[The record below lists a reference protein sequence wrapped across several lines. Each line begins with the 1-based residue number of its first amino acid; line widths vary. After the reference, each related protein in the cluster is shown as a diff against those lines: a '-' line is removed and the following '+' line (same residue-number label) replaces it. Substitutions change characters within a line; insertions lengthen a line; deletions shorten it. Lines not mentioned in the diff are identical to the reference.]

1 MKTDAM
7 KHQIT
12 GLARSE
18 GKRNFA
24 YLMEQGTGKTWITL
38 ADTERCF
45 YGNKI
50 DALLV
55 FAPNGVHTNWIRR
68 EAPQHLSAPFI
79 AYAWNGPI
87 KTKKQKAAW
96 AELFRDFSLS
106 EAPPLRIFTINFE
119 AVNTKAGYDAVA
131 EFIRCFRVMA
141 VVDESTR
148 IANPE
153 AKRTKKI
160 IELGR
165 EATARRILS
174 GTPLK
179 KDPTDLY
186 SQFDFLKSGL
196 LGTTSYRAFV
206 SEYSV
211 LLDSDDP
218 QMRGIMRRVMEGRK
232 NWKDQKKAREMI
244 PQVVKTDD
252 SGNKM
257 FRNLDQL
264 SDMIRPHSYRVRKE
278 DCLDLP
284 PKIYQ
289 TVFFELTPELRR
301 VYDRLR
307 DEYEYLKK
315 KYIENYVTDHPEV
328 DYGDAVEYFE
338 THCFEGIACQ
348 VKMKQVVSGFIN
360 VEGEPVLIDP
370 ENNPRMNLFKE
381 YVEGIDGQMIV
392 WCLYEVEILQVAEA
406 LRSMGLRVATY
417 YGKTKKGET
426 REKIID
432 DFQAGRLDAIVGHAA
447 AMGIGLTLTAAT
459 TSLYYSCDR
468 NNELRLQSEDRNHR
482 IGTVKSPV
490 YVDFIAEDTI
500 DEDDMKGRA
509 FKSELANMVIDRKG
523 RED

>member
-1 MKTDAM
+1 MKTEGM
-7 KHQIT
+7 KHQII

-24 YLMEQGTGKTWITL
+24 FLMEQGTGKTWLTL
-38 ADTERCF
+38 ADGERC
-45 YGNKI
+45 YLGNKI

-68 EAPQHLSAPFI
+68 EAPRHLSVPFI
-79 AYAWNGPI
+79 GYAWNGPI

-106 EAPPLRIFTINFE
+106 EAPPLRIFTINVE
-119 AVNTKAGYDAVA
+119 AMTTKAGVEAVE
-131 EFIRCFRVMA
+131 EFLRCFKVMA

-148 IANPE
+148 IANPD
-153 AKRTKKI
+153 AKRTENI
-160 IELGR
+160 IEAGR
-165 EATARRILS
+165 MATARRILS

-186 SQFDFLKSGL
+186 SQFDFLKPGL
-196 LGTTSYRAFV
+196 LGTTSYRSFV
-206 SEYSV
+206 TEYSV
-211 LLDSDDP
+211 LLDKDDP
-218 QMRGIMRRVMEGRK
+218 QMRGIMRRVMEGRR

-244 PQVVKTDD
+244 PQVVRTDAE
-252 SGNKM
+252 GNKM
-257 FRNLDQL
+257 FRNLEQL
-264 SDMIRPHSYRVRKE
+264 SDMIAPHSYRVKKE

-289 TVFFELTPELRR
+289 TIFFDLTPELRK
-301 VYDRLR
+301 VYDRLQE
-307 DEYEYLKK
+307 DYEYIKK
-315 KYIENYVTDHPEV
+315 NFIESYVTDHPEV
-328 DYGDAVEYFE
+328 DYNDAVQYFE

-360 VEGEPVLIDP
+360 IEGEPVLIDP
-370 ENNPRMNLFKE
+370 ENNPRMQLFKN
-381 YVEGIDGQMIV
+381 YVEKHDGQMIV
-392 WCLYEVEILQVAEA
+392 WCLYEVEILQVAAA
-406 LRSMGLRVATY
+406 LQEMGYRVATY

-426 REKIID
+426 RERIID
-432 DFQAGRLDAIVGHAA
+432 DFQAGRLDVIVGHAA

-459 TSLYYSCDR
+459 LSVYYSCDR

-490 YVDFIAEDTI
+490 YLDLIATDTI
-500 DEDDMKGRA
+500 DEDDMRGRA
-509 FKSELANMVIDRKG
+509 FKTEIANIVIDRSFEKK
-523 RED
+523 

>member
-1 MKTDAM
+1 MKTQGM
-7 KHQIT
+7 KHQII

-24 YLMEQGTGKTWITL
+24 FLMEQGTGKTWETL
-38 ADTERCF
+38 ADAERCY

-55 FAPNGVHTNWIRR
+55 FAPNGVHTNWTRR
-68 EAPQHLSAPFI
+68 EAPMHLSAPFVG
-79 AYAWNGPI
+79 YAWNGPI

-96 AELFRDFSLS
+96 AELFRDYSLS
-106 EAPPLRIFTINFE
+106 EAPPMRIFTINFE
-119 AVNTKAGYDAVA
+119 AMTTTAGIEAVS
-131 EFIRCFRVMA
+131 EFLRCFRVMA

-148 IANPE
+148 IANPT
-153 AKRTKKI
+153 AKRTKNI
-160 IELGR
+160 ITAGR
-165 EATARRILS
+165 EAVARRILS

-179 KDPTDLY
+179 KDPNDLY
-186 SQFDFLKSGL
+186 SQFDFLKPGL

-206 SEYSV
+206 AEYSV
-211 LLDSDDP
+211 LLDKDDP
-218 QMRGIMRRVMEGRK
+218 KMRGIMRRVMEGRK
-232 NWKDQKKAREMI
+232 GWRDQERAQEMI
-244 PQVVKTDD
+244 PQVVAVDET
-252 SGNKM
+252 GNKM
-257 FRNLDQL
+257 FRNLDKL
-264 SDMIRPHSYRVRKE
+264 SDMIQPHSYRVRKE

-289 TVFFELTPELRR
+289 TVFFELSPELRK

-315 KYIENYVTDHPEV
+315 QYIENYVTDHPEV

-370 ENNPRMNLFKE
+370 ENNPRMKLFSE
-381 YVEGIDGQMIV
+381 YMEGVDGQTIV
-392 WCLYEVEILQVAEA
+392 WCLYEVEILQVAEK
-406 LRSMGLRVATY
+406 LRSMGRRVATY

-432 DFQAGRLDAIVGHAA
+432 DFQNGLIDDIVGHAA
-447 AMGIGLTLTAAT
+447 ALGIGLTLTAAT

-500 DEDDMKGRA
+500 DEDDMRGRA
-509 FKSELANMVIDRKG
+509 FKTELANIVIDRTARK
-523 RED
+523 D